1 MDNKGMDEVHKG
13 QYIGITE
20 NLARDQMIKMIGS
33 KIISKIFDDN
43 LKDYEN
49 A

>member
-1 MDNKGMDEVHKG
+1 MADKTMDEVRKG

-20 NLARDQMIKMIGS
+20 NIARDQMIKMIGS

-49 A
+49 V